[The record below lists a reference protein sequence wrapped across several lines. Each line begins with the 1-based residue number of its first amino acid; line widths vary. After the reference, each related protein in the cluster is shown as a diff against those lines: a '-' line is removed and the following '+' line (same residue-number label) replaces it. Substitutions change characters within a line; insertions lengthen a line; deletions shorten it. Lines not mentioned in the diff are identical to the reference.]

1 MTIYKL
7 QSCRDKRKE
16 EPFGMLINKE
26 AWYIAKKL
34 DNPEKSYGASSRD
47 TGTYSIGERTGWLNE
62 SD

>member
-1 MTIYKL
+1 MYNNETEFG
-7 QSCRDKRKE
+7 RE
-16 EPFGMLINKE
+16 EGKKKE

-47 TGTYSIGERTGWLNE
+47 TGTYSIGENEWTGWLNE